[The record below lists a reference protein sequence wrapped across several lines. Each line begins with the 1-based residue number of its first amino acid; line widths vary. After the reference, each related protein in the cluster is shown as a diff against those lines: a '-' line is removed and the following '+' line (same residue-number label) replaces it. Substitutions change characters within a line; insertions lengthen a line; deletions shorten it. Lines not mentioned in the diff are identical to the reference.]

1 VTKHTKEK
9 SKYFILENGGWY
21 LGFVA
26 RRIQIGW
33 FFTFFK
39 QCKIKIEMMHE
50 LPSTQNKPL

>member
-1 VTKHTKEK
+1 LWYSGKVVKSWKNNIAVTKHTKEK

-33 FFTFFK
+33 FLFF
-39 QCKIKIEMMHE
+39 
-50 LPSTQNKPL
+50 